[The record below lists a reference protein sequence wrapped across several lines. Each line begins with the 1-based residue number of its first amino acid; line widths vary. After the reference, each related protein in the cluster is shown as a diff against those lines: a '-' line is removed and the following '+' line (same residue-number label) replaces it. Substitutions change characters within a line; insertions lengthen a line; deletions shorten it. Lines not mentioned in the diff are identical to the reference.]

1 MEKEAEAA
9 RARAVEAD
17 TARRAAEE
25 EAATARRRV
34 KEQEDLRAAAER
46 ELERRREEEAV
57 AKVTL
62 HFTWQACAALGCGKG
77 ILCVYVCVRV
87 CATSSTLY
95 VRKTTL
101 MFCM

>member
-9 RARAVEAD
+9 RAHAAEAD

-62 HFTWQACAALGCGKG
+62 HFTWQACTMGWGL
-77 ILCVYVCVRV
+77 LCMCVCVCLLGLNVDNPPHSPCVHAR
-87 CATSSTLY
+87 
-95 VRKTTL
+95 
-101 MFCM
+101 